1 MVAKSAR
8 AAGYKAL
15 SIGPLDLNNAEDRK
29 FAANMVL
36 AAAVEGVPLRDA
48 PDLKLLEDVNPKIKL
63 LREKREMAAEVS
75 AARKALLQA
84 QNSGEQQKI
93 IEAEISFQS
102 AMEKA
107 LQHNIE
113 HGSIDAEKSSTKEER
128 LSRLKKI
135 MEDKNKPRETVNEKG
150 EKTTETQ
157 EAFEKRTSNVS
168 VAALRNLKIENFK

>member
-1 MVAKSAR
+1 MQKTANS
-8 AAGYKAL
+8 
-15 SIGPLDLNNAEDRK
+15 
-29 FAANMVL
+29 AANMVL

-48 PDLKLLEDVNPKIKL
+48 PDLKLLEDVIQKIKL
-63 LREKREMAAEVS
+63 LREKREMVAEVS

-150 EKTTETQ
+150 EK
-157 EAFEKRTSNVS
+157 NN
-168 VAALRNLKIENFK
+168 RNPRSF